1 MSDFWRIS
9 GYALLDRNPDG
20 RLAVTDDF
28 LRAYYARPELAP
40 EDESCDAECA
50 LHDSLMAAPRR
61 DVADSALNAI
71 TDKDAAENWRV
82 MLSFRDRLLAA
93 GSLEGAYRGLFG
105 GETVPAPP
113 LFVDHLAHVI
123 LRDILDGCEDPFR
136 VRAAELLFRKQVA
149 LDGEGAVLLGDEET
163 VSMYRATGG
172 FGGLGKLL
180 AESGTPM
187 RQVDLDVLNADNAA
201 GYWARSDR
209 FDTVLDLTFGRAG
222 LDALCRVL
230 EAWVERFLGVAVS
243 VQPVQQV
250 RDERWSWHVGLDAT
264 ASAILNDLYNDAD
277 VGEDRLARL
286 ISLFRLEFA
295 DPEAVIERVRGR
307 PVYLALARA
316 DDDTVRLKPQ
326 NLLVNLP
333 LTRAA

>member
-9 GYALLDRNPDG
+9 GYGLLTRDGAG

-40 EDESCDAECA
+40 EDGSCDAERA
-50 LHDSLMAAPRR
+50 LHDSLMADPRH
-61 DVADSALNAI
+61 DVAATALDAI
-71 TDKDAAENWRV
+71 TDADAAENWRV
-82 MLSFRDRLLAA
+82 MLSFRDRLLGA
-93 GSLEGAYRGLFG
+93 GSLEAAYRGLFG
-105 GETVPAPP
+105 GESVPAPP

-123 LRDILDGCEDPFR
+123 LRDILDGCDDPFR
-136 VRAAELLFRKQVA
+136 VRAAELFFRKQVA
-149 LDGEGAVLLGDEET
+149 LDGEGSILLGDEET

-201 GYWARSDR
+201 GYWDRSDR

-264 ASAILNDLYNDAD
+264 ANAVLNDLYNDVE
-277 VGEDRLARL
+277 VGEECLARL

-295 DPEAVIERVRGR
+295 DPAVALERVRGR

-316 DDDTVRLKPQ
+316 EDDTVRLKPQ

-333 LTRAA
+333 LAAAA